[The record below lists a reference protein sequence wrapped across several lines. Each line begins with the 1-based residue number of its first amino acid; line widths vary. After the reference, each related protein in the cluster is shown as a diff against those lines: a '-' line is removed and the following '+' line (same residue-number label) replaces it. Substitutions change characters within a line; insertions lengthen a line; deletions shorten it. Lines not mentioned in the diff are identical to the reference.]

1 MSDEK
6 NQVYS
11 DEETQN
17 LETQEWLES
26 LDYVIEHGGSERVG
40 QLLSELQKRVYSA
53 GIRMPFTA
61 NTPYI
66 NSIPVQDQP
75 AYPGSREIERRIKSI
90 IRWNAMAMVV
100 RANRVENGIGG
111 HISTYASAATIYEV
125 GFNHFFRA
133 PKDKFNGDIIY
144 FQGHAS
150 PGIYARS
157 F

>member
-66 NSIPVQDQP
+66 NSIPASLSGQP
-75 AYPGSREIERRIKSI
+75 G
-90 IRWNAMAMVV
+90 N
-100 RANRVENGIGG
+100 RAT
-111 HISTYASAATIYEV
+111 H
-125 GFNHFFRA
+125 
-133 PKDKFNGDIIY
+133 
-144 FQGHAS
+144 
-150 PGIYARS
+150 
-157 F
+157 